1 MAAGQQSRRLSRR
14 ITPITILLA
23 AAVVLFLY
31 HFFVNDFGIFPEAWD
46 LGLREPLDEFKKWVI
61 VANRDGHWM
70 FAFFF
75 QPIKGSVDFFIRR
88 AEDLLFWLPWPVI
101 IAFVFVLA
109 NKIGKLPLAIVVS
122 FSLFAMGLLGLWDE
136 SMQTLA
142 LMVTAVI
149 LSILIGIPL
158 GIWTARSD
166 RAEQIFRPVLDA
178 MQTMPAFVYLIPV
191 VLFFGIA
198 RVPSVISAIIYAIP
212 PTVRAYEFDWSRFA
226 GWYSEIN
233 QEPFALERL
242 AAMDVQDYITWGQ
255 QQGLKATTLN
265 RRLVWLKQYATW
277 GEQQGVVKPEMRKRI
292 KAIPIQRKQQLA
304 PRSLSPQE
312 ARKLLKEVK
321 VRGNPRDEAI
331 ISILLYTGLR
341 VGELVTLK
349 MEDVTLSERKGV
361 IQVRAEVAKGGKERA
376 VPVPKK
382 AREALK
388 VYMEKRSSKSNGPL
402 FIGRQGPLST
412 EGVAAVVAK
421 YAAWSRLEG
430 VTPHILRHT
439 FAYSYLENN
448 NNDLVALA
456 DILGHSDLNTTRI
469 YTKRRLS
476 DLQEGAERVQFF

>member
-1 MAAGQQSRRLSRR
+1 MLDESIATTEEQKRL
-14 ITPITILLA
+14 TQ
-23 AAVVLFLY
+23 FLQ
-31 HFFVNDFGIFPEAWD
+31 E
-46 LGLREPLDEFKKWVI
+46 LRE
-61 VANRDGHWM
+61 
-70 FAFFF
+70 
-75 QPIKGSVDFFIRR
+75 KGRS
-88 AEDLLFWLPWPVI
+88 P
-101 IAFVFVLA
+101 
-109 NKIGKLPLAIVVS
+109 
-122 FSLFAMGLLGLWDE
+122 
-136 SMQTLA
+136 QTL
-142 LMVTAVI
+142 
-149 LSILIGIPL
+149 
-158 GIWTARSD
+158 
-166 RAEQIFRPVLDA
+166 
-178 MQTMPAFVYLIPV
+178 
-191 VLFFGIA
+191 
-198 RVPSVISAIIYAIP
+198 
-212 PTVRAYEFDWSRFA
+212 RAYEFDWSQFT
-226 GWYSEIN
+226 GWYAEVN
-233 QEPFALERL
+233 QEPFTLGRL

-265 RRLVWLKQYATW
+265 RRLAWLKQYATW
-277 GEQQGVVKPEMRKRI
+277 GEQQGVVNAEMRRRI
-292 KAIPIQRKQQLA
+292 KAVPIQRKQQLA
-304 PRSLSPQE
+304 PRSLSSQE

-349 MEDVTLSERKGV
+349 MGDVTLSERKGV
-361 IQVRAEVAKGGKERA
+361 IRIRAEVAKGGKERE

-388 VYMEKRSSKSNGPL
+388 EYMEEHSKDDNEPL
-402 FIGRQGPLST
+402 FVGRQGPLST
-412 EGVAAVVAK
+412 EGVAAVVGK